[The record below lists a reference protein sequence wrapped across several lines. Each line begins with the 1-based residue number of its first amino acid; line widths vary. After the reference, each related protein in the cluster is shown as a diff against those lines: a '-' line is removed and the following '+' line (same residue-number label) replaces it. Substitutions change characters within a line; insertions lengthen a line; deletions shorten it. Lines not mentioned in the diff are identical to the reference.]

1 MLISDEARARAEEQ
15 AGRTG
20 DACAMVIFGAS
31 GDLTKRKLIPA
42 LYNLAKENL
51 LSKEFALIGFARSEM
66 SSEDFRKLIGDELNQ
81 FATTTV
87 DPELWHWLSRRI
99 YYVSGNVDDPKSY
112 EKLKIQLAAV
122 DQEHGTRGT
131 TSITWLRHAG
141 SV

>member
-1 MLISDEARARAEEQ
+1 MQSAEDAKIMSEEQ

-99 YYVSGNVDDPKSY
+99 YYVSGNVDDPKRS
-112 EKLKIQLAAV
+112 EKLKTQLAEV
-122 DQEHGTRGT
+122 DKE
-131 TSITWLRHAG
+131 
-141 SV
+141 